1 MWHPNSCDAFVV
13 SEKDDYR
20 EGLSAKLSGRYAVI
34 TNRKECW
41 QGLEQ
46 DITDRVS
53 TGSTYTVCAWVR
65 VSGNHGAT
73 NDVLATL
80 KLEYQ
85 DSSVSYLF
93 IGR

>member
-13 SEKDDYR
+13 SEKDGYP
-20 EGLSAKLSGRYAVI
+20 EGLSAKLSDRYAVI

-46 DITDRVS
+46 DITDKVS
-53 TGSTYTVCAWVR
+53 TGSTYNVCAWIR
-65 VSGNHGAT
+65 VSGNQCVT

-80 KLEYQ
+80 KLINR
-85 DSSVSYLF
+85 DSSISYLF